1 MKKMLMVFLCLT
13 AALVAASCSVR
24 TDDSYFKEVKDT
36 GESLRVGDDLIVDG
50 LYKGVTLDYKG
61 SSYYKIGAYSVVND
75 GRRGEALINLTDG
88 EENVTVYDYSYPSGF
103 DMINVNSYLFVN
115 EHQFRD
121 VISFFNECD
130 FSYTAVYT
138 VPMQSSFVLSVGD
151 NKLRWDEKA
160 ELVSMPD
167 KLFLDAVNRS
177 PDVCRLTDQIPS
189 HGRTVEI
196 RQTGSAPD
204 FDRTVSFFRDG
215 DDFYM
220 RCIHDDMPRDGVLP
234 NKDKCYEI
242 VSPELREIL
251 KKRFD
256 SVNVILRAKYGVNK
270 NYY

>member
-1 MKKMLMVFLCLT
+1 MKKMLIVFLCLT
-13 AALVAASCSVR
+13 AALVTCSCSVR

-36 GESLRVGDDLIVDG
+36 GESLQVGDDLIVNG

-75 GRRGEALINLTDG
+75 GKRGEALINLTDG
-88 EENVTVYDYSYPSGF
+88 EETVTVYDYSYPSGF
-103 DMINVNSYLFVN
+103 DMINVNSYLFVKDD
-115 EHQFRD
+115 QFRD

-138 VPMQSSFVLSVGD
+138 VPMQSSFVLSIGD

-160 ELVSMPD
+160 EPVSMPD
-167 KLFLDAVNRS
+167 DLFLDAVNRS
-177 PDVCRLTDQIPS
+177 PDVCLPAELIPA
-189 HGRTVEI
+189 HGRYIEL

-215 DDFYM
+215 DKFYM

-234 NKDKCYEI
+234 DPEKYYEI
-242 VSPELREIL
+242 VSPELSEIL

-256 SVNVILRAKYGVNK
+256 SVNVILRAKYGLNK
-270 NYY
+270 KYY